1 VDAAEMIGQ
10 PGGPIASNSG
20 CTTGLVDGATT
31 RDSTAGRAYRAS
43 RPPSPQQ
50 FIWRDFVMA
59 ELVTRNDLEVARRE
73 LQSSIYSTRH
83 DLDVVRRELEAK
95 IDNQTLRLTV
105 RMGVMTSLLAA
116 LTRLHL

>member
-1 VDAAEMIGQ
+1 
-10 PGGPIASNSG
+10 
-20 CTTGLVDGATT
+20 
-31 RDSTAGRAYRAS
+31 
-43 RPPSPQQ
+43 
-50 FIWRDFVMA
+50 MA

-105 RMGVMTSLLAA
+105 LMGVMITFS
-116 LTRLHL
+116 RH